1 MRATP
6 RRECSMIHDLE
17 ANEIDNVNGGWFWLV
32 LPVIIGAGYTV
43 GKDRAERDNK
53 RDEKKAN

>member
-1 MRATP
+1 
-6 RRECSMIHDLE
+6 MIHDLE